1 MKAARRFGKGKVG
14 RVFLF
19 AAALLLAAAFLLP
32 TLLTLADS
40 FFDSQ
45 EIRDSYGLIF
55 EEEHYVTRLVE
66 LKFLPERLNLT
77 QYSELLRAKPDYF
90 MKLWNSVVLVVPIV
104 LFQMAV
110 ASLAAYGFARWRS
123 RSRELVFFVYII
135 LMLMPYQVT
144 LVPNYLVAHWTG
156 ILDTRWAVWLPAV
169 ASPFSVYLLTKNMR
183 RISSSYVEAAKL
195 DGAGE
200 WKIFFRIFLPMSRSI
215 LWSVLIL
222 VFIDY
227 WNMVE
232 QPLILLQDTSLHPLS
247 VYLGSINKNEIGVA
261 FAAATLYMIPPLLLF
276 LTRQKELIAGI
287 VSYGGLKG

>member
-1 MKAARRFGKGKVG
+1 
-14 RVFLF
+14 
-19 AAALLLAAAFLLP
+19 
-32 TLLTLADS
+32 
-40 FFDSQ
+40 
-45 EIRDSYGLIF
+45 
-55 EEEHYVTRLVE
+55 
-66 LKFLPERLNLT
+66 
-77 QYSELLRAKPDYF
+77 
-90 MKLWNSVVLVVPIV
+90 
-104 LFQMAV
+104 
-110 ASLAAYGFARWRS
+110 
-123 RSRELVFFVYII
+123 
-135 LMLMPYQVT
+135 VT